1 MYCGAPHTA
10 DARYTRQGGVNDISH
25 LYALWPATVDGAHC
39 VVVISTEELS
49 ALDGGEPYGINN
61 EKITRA
67 LQRFRALIERRA
79 NELLVKNAHEVVL
92 AR

>member
-1 MYCGAPHTA
+1 MRSFKLDHVTSPPSPA
-10 DARYTRQGGVNDISH
+10 VNIFTMSS
-25 LYALWPATVDGAHC
+25 A
-39 VVVISTEELS
+39 EELS